1 MEHIARRLARLEART
16 PPTARARLGGVTGA
30 EIRSLEA
37 HIRLLEAGADEAL
50 TSPEASAAKRKEPD
64 EATAAIVRKIEWLEE
79 LERASEGRTRW
90 T

>member
-1 MEHIARRLARLEART
+1 MERMKSRLGRLEART
-16 PPTARARLGGVTGA
+16 PPPPRGRLGHVTGA

-37 HIRLLEAGADEAL
+37 QIRLLEAGADEAL
-50 TSPEASAAKRKEPD
+50 TSPEAPAAKRKEPD
-64 EATAAIVRKIEWLEE
+64 QETAAIVRKIEWLEE